1 MKKMVKVWGCIL
13 MMLVSAKV
21 WSQKIDDARMVRDIE
36 VGENVLSTLLRQKFD
51 KQRMF
56 FPIEVKANYQ
66 PGYGITFRLPADFT
80 TPIAFNFDGMDGD
93 NFVWHNP
100 QGPQIYTY
108 SYNSEDNEEMDEN
121 EEPEIEIEEPVEPE
135 EPEEPQEPQEPQEHP
150 DKAEAKHIHKEIIKE
165 QKRNAK
171 EQKQIVK
178 EQKEFQLQH
187 QHMNHNQNIRVKVD
201 PRVVVIDNNG
211 QRNIIK
217 RGGAN
222 LDSVRDINNAK
233 VIEAAKEFLADY
245 GDLLSQLQP
254 EEKIIITNQGEQPRM
269 WVGKLMNS
277 PNRTHLSVEATKGD
291 ISQFKQGKLSKDQF
305 LAKVKVVNTETVEA
319 VEPDLELLSSIFDRL
334 YQPDLA
340 RTFFTEDHI
349 YYERLK
355 DYGVIYYMQVYS
367 SNQNNFTFTMPT
379 QNLDNVD
386 QKTRDAKVKEMY
398 PAFEKEIK
406 ENILEYGRTVKSLK
420 DNEVLT
426 FNIKLTRCKDCG
438 IPSSLEVSVK
448 GSVLKDYSAGKI
460 DKSAAQNKMEV
471 KKGPVQ

>member
-21 WSQKIDDARMVRDIE
+21 WSQKIDDARMTRDLE

-56 FPIEVKANYQ
+56 FPIEVKASYQ

-80 TPIAFNFDGMDGD
+80 TPITFNFDGMDGD
-93 NFVWHNP
+93 NFIWHNP
-100 QGPQIYTY
+100 QGTQSYSY
-108 SYNSEDNEEMDEN
+108 SYNTNDNEEMD
-121 EEPEIEIEEPVEPE
+121 EEPEIEIEEPAEPE
-135 EPEEPQEPQEPQEHP
+135 EPEEPQEPQEPQEHH
-150 DKAEAKHIHKEIIKE
+150 DKEAKHIHKEIIKE
-165 QKRNAK
+165 QKRN
-171 EQKQIVK
+171 VK
-178 EQKEFQLQH
+178 EQKHVEKQQKQFQLQH
-187 QHMNHNQNIRVKVD
+187 QHVNANGADVHVKVD
-201 PRVVVIDNNG
+201 PRVVIIDNNG

-217 RGGAN
+217 RGAPN
-222 LDSVRDINNAK
+222 LDSVRDVNNAR
-233 VIEAAKEFLADY
+233 VIEAAKEFLSDY

-277 PNRTHLSVEATKGD
+277 PNRTHLSVEVTKGD

-305 LAKVKVVNTETVEA
+305 LAKVKVVNTESVEA
-319 VEPDLELLSSIFDRL
+319 VEPDFELLSSIFDRL

-355 DYGVIYYMQVYS
+355 DFGVIYYMQVYS
-367 SNQNNFTFTMPT
+367 SNQNNFEFSMPT

-406 ENILEYGRTVKSLK
+406 ENMLDYGRTVKSLK
-420 DNEVLT
+420 DNEVLS
-426 FNIKLTRCKDCG
+426 FNIKLTRCKGCG
-438 IPSSLEVSVK
+438 IPSTLEISVK

-460 DKSAAQNKMEV
+460 DKAAAQNKMEV